1 MRDIPIDQQ
10 IAELKAELRSTRLT
24 RKERQ
29 EALTELEW
37 FQEQARVQDEM
48 ACFTL
53 IEHEATHTQPSRF
66 DLDRLPFR
74 ENDEDGP
81 PGLPGGLLRGSDH
94 RR

>member
-37 FQEQARVQDEM
+37 LQEQARVHDEM
-48 ACFTL
+48 AYFTL
-53 IEHEATHTQPSRF
+53 IEHEASRSQPSRF
-66 DLDRLPFR
+66 DLDRLPF
-74 ENDEDGP
+74 
-81 PGLPGGLLRGSDH
+81 
-94 RR
+94 

>member
-37 FQEQARVQDEM
+37 LQEQARVHD
-48 ACFTL
+48 
-53 IEHEATHTQPSRF
+53 
-66 DLDRLPFR
+66 
-74 ENDEDGP
+74 
-81 PGLPGGLLRGSDH
+81 
-94 RR
+94 

>member
-37 FQEQARVQDEM
+37 LQEQARVHDEM
-48 ACFTL
+48 AYFTL
-53 IEHEATHTQPSRF
+53 IEYEAARSQPSHF
-66 DLDRLPFR
+66 DLDRLPF
-74 ENDEDGP
+74 
-81 PGLPGGLLRGSDH
+81 
-94 RR
+94 

>member
-29 EALTELEW
+29 EAFTELEW
-37 FQEQARVQDEM
+37 LQEQARVQDEM

-66 DLDRLPFR
+66 DLDWLPF
-74 ENDEDGP
+74 
-81 PGLPGGLLRGSDH
+81 
-94 RR
+94 